1 MRKWFTFLGLLIIA
15 HAVLKG
21 FDNEPYKNALTINKG
36 THIVLIGNNLCS
48 RMMNSGHFETE
59 VHLRYPKNKL
69 TIRNMCDGGNT
80 PGFRPHSGRLS
91 PWAFPGAEEYNSEYM
106 RNSDS
111 QGHFET
117 PDEWLTRLKADVII
131 AFFGYNESFRKEAGV
146 KIFEEELG
154 AFIRH
159 SLSQKYNGETA
170 PQLAIVSPIAFQD
183 LSYKYDLPN
192 SQSENKY
199 LLMYKDAMKRASEKY
214 KVIFIDVF
222 TPSITWFQKDGVLT
236 IDGFQM
242 NDKGYKHLSLF
253 IAEKLFPKRNR
264 KAAKH
269 EKLVREAVL
278 EKNWMWHNDFKIPN
292 GVHVFGRRYKP
303 YGPDNYPSELTKIR
317 EMTVIRDKA
326 IWAAIRGKST
336 DLTNKDR
343 NTSLLTAVETNY
355 KRGDFYSTDQSG
367 KMVIDKTK
375 KGTQL
380 ADGNSIYLSQEN
392 ALEKIKAA
400 PGYKIELFA
409 SEKEFPDLANPVQL
423 SFDNKGRLWVATMP
437 TYPHY
442 RPGDKRPDDKLII
455 LEDND
460 RDGRADN
467 QIIFADGLHI
477 PVGFEFS
484 PEGVYVSQGTNLT
497 LFSDTDGDDKFD
509 KKQIVL
515 SGFDDHDTH
524 HTISAFCADP
534 SGALYMGQG
543 VFLHSNIE
551 TAYGPVHGTN
561 GGFFRYSPQRRHLE
575 RTVQNDFL
583 PNPWGIAFD
592 RWGQNFFCDTSGP
605 PIRWMMPATIKP
617 LYGVGTKKTR
627 NLVPKEHQ
635 VRPTSG
641 LEFVSSR
648 HFPEEVQGD
657 LLVNNTIGFLGTKQH
672 AVFEDGTGYRFEF
685 RQDLIVSEDGNF
697 RPVDM
702 EFAPD
707 GSLYIVD
714 WHNLLIGHMQHNA
727 RDPLRDHSH
736 GRIYRITYP
745 DRPLVKEA
753 SVAGASIKQ
762 LLDNLKLPEY
772 RTRYRTRRELRGRD
786 ANEVLPAL
794 KKWVE
799 ELDDVDPQRNHHL
812 LEALWVTWGLN
823 KVDEDLLKELL
834 ISKDHRVRAA
844 AIRVLRYSGHQVDQK
859 AKLMKV
865 AAQDEHGRVRLEAI
879 TAASW
884 LEKDQGIPILT
895 EAKKMPLD
903 DWMDYAHQV
912 SVSHIND
919 RAVYE
924 EKIEEKIIT
933 DLTGSDLDLFKQGWK
948 LYNRNGLCITCHQ
961 VDGKG
966 LSASGYP
973 SLADTDWVIGNEERL
988 IKILLKGLYGPLE
1001 VNGEKYSGVMASY
1014 GKLLKDEDIASVLT
1028 YIRNSFGNQAS
1039 VITQEKVASVRLATR
1054 DRANYFTPEELLEEN
1069 IKKK

>member
-1 MRKWFTFLGLLIIA
+1 MK
-15 HAVLKG
+15 VLS
-21 FDNEPYKNALTINKG
+21 PILAMTILVLSPILCALSDTETNKLQLSKG

-48 RMMNSGHFETE
+48 RMMNFGHFETE
-59 VHLRYPKNKL
+59 MHLSYPKSKL
-69 TIRNMCDGGNT
+69 FIRNMCDGSNT

-91 PWAFPGAEEYNSEYM
+91 PWAFPGAEEYNIDYS

-146 KIFEEELG
+146 KLFEEELG

-159 SLSQKYNGETA
+159 SLSQKYNGNTS
-170 PQLAIVSPIAFQD
+170 PQLAIVSPIAFED
-183 LSYKYDLPN
+183 LSQNQDLPN
-192 SQSENKY
+192 GENENKY
-199 LLMYKDAMKRASEKY
+199 LLMYKDVMKRVAK
-214 KVIFIDVF
+214 KHGVIFIDVF
-222 TPSITWFQKDGVLT
+222 SPSKIWFEKDDQLT
-236 IDGFQM
+236 IDGFQL
-242 NDKGYKHLSLF
+242 NDQGYKRLSHL
-253 IAEKLFPKRNR
+253 IADKLFSKRNNKVSKR
-264 KAAKH
+264 
-269 EKLVREAVL
+269 ENLVREAVL

-292 GVHVFGRRYKP
+292 GVHVFGRRYEP

-326 IWAAIRGKST
+326 IWASIKGKTT
-336 DLTNKDR
+336 DLANKDKG
-343 NTSLLTAVETNY
+343 TSFLSVIETNY
-355 KRGDFYSTDQSG
+355 KRGDSYSDNKSG
-367 KMVIDKTK
+367 SMVIGKDIT
-375 KGTQL
+375 GTQL
-380 ADGNSIYLSQEN
+380 ADTKSIYLSEKD
-392 ALEKIKAA
+392 ALDKIKTAS
-400 PGYKIELFA
+400 GYKIELFA
-409 SEKEFPDLANPVQL
+409 SEREFPDLANPVQL

-460 RDGRADN
+460 RDGKADN
-467 QIIFADGLHI
+467 QITFADGLHI

-534 SGALYMGQG
+534 SGAIYMGQG

-561 GGFFRYSPQRRHLE
+561 GGFFRYSPQRRYLE
-575 RTVQNDFL
+575 RTVQHDFL

-592 RWGQNFFCDTSGP
+592 RWGQNFFCDTSSP

-672 AVFEDGTGYRFEF
+672 AVFEDGTGYRLEF

-714 WHNLLIGHMQHNA
+714 WHNLLVGHMQHNA

-745 DRPLVKEA
+745 DRPLVEEA
-753 SVAGASIKQ
+753 LVAGASIKQ
-762 LLDNLKLPEY
+762 LLENLKLPEY

-786 ANEVLPAL
+786 TNEVIPAI
-794 KKWVE
+794 KEWVE
-799 ELDDVDPQRNHHL
+799 KLDDLDPQRNHHL

-834 ISKDHRVRAA
+834 ISEDHRVRAA
-844 AIRVLRYSGHQVDQK
+844 AVRVLRYSGHQVDQM
-859 AKLMKV
+859 AELMK
-865 AAQDEHGRVRLEAI
+865 AAALDEHGRVRLEAI

-884 LEKDQGIPILT
+884 LEKDQGIPVLA

-912 SVSHIND
+912 SVAHISG
-919 RAVYE
+919 RALYE

-933 DLTGSDLDLFKQGWK
+933 DLKGSDLALFEQGWK
-948 LYNRNGLCITCHQ
+948 LYNRNGLCIICHQ

-973 SLADTDWVIGNEERL
+973 PLADTDWVTGNEERL

-1001 VNGEKYSGVMASY
+1001 VNGGKYKGVMASY
-1014 GKLLKDEDIASVLT
+1014 DKLLNDEDIASVLT

-1039 VITQEKVASVRLATR
+1039 VIRKEKVARVRLATR
-1054 DRANYFTPEELLEEN
+1054 DRGNYFTSEELLQEN
-1069 IKKK
+1069 IKNE